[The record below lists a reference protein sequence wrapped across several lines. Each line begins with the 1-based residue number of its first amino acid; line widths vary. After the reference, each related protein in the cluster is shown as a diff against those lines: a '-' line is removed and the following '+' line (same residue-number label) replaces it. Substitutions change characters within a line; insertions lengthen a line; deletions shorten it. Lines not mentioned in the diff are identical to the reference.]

1 MEQTKAGPWAKCAFF
16 ISVALLI
23 LVSLLNWG
31 VVTGWGNTK
40 ITRLTLVGDNGMQY
54 SALLYVPKNA
64 TNDTPAPA
72 VLAFHG
78 NSGNARNHES
88 WAVEYTRRGY
98 VFMAIDYLGAG
109 DGEYNHSLPLER
121 TAEVFTQYL
130 LSQPFVDA
138 ERVMSTG
145 HSMGGGTAYTIA
157 KMFNTAGL
165 ISSDGRWW
173 VNGEEGSIYT
183 GNYAV
188 ISGGADDKCPPEKM
202 RGLVLESFQSNGS
215 DMDELIPDKV
225 YGSFE
230 EGNVRYYTE
239 IPGQVHEGAFVDSGH
254 IQAHLDFTMKCIEAP
269 NYLEPDDQIWQLK
282 DFAGLAGM
290 IVLVA
295 TMIFFAL
302 MVIEAVPFFA
312 SIVQPLPRNIGLRG
326 VGLAISVAAGLVFPL
341 LCLYTGTFGL
351 IEVLGGTGSSVPANI
366 PLFPLHFSGISM
378 ALVVGI
384 SLLGSITLIL
394 FLLTD
399 GKRQKATLRDLGL
412 TSEGKAGMD
421 WTLPGKALLLAVITA
436 AVGWTY
442 LAIQGAVLGTDFYCQ
457 FFGYKPIPAI
467 KFPSYLGYIVVWM
480 LCFIIAAIGMN
491 VERRLPSTGKER
503 LDTLIAMVVNVV
515 LAAGTVTAV
524 VIIQNAMQVANG
536 GTATALG
543 SWATDITRLWG
554 MPVGMSIGAA
564 GNTYL
569 YRKTG
574 NVWLGAF
581 LMGIICA
588 LGCVLYGQL
597 RYGVVPH

>member
-1 MEQTKAGPWAKCAFF
+1 MEQRGKRVRARTIFL
-16 ISVALLI
+16 ISLALLI
-23 LVSLLNWG
+23 LVSILNWG
-31 VVTGWGNTK
+31 VITGWGSTK
-40 ITRLTLVGDNGMQY
+40 ITRLTLVGDNGMEY
-54 SALLYVPKNA
+54 SALLYVPENA
-64 TNDTPAPA
+64 TNETPAPV

-98 VFMAIDYLGAG
+98 VFLAIDYLGAG
-109 DGEYNHSLPLER
+109 DSEYDHSLPLER
-121 TAEVFTQYL
+121 TAQVFTEYL
-130 LSQPFVDA
+130 LGQPFVDP

-145 HSMGGGTAYTIA
+145 HSMGGGTAYSIA
-157 KMFNTAGL
+157 KMFDTVGL

-173 VNGEEGSIYT
+173 INGEEGSIYT

-188 ISGGADDKCPPEKM
+188 ITGGADDKCPPEQM
-202 RGLVLESFQSNGS
+202 RQKVLESFQTNGS
-215 DMDELIPDKV
+215 DMDTLVPDQV

-230 EGNVRYYTE
+230 DGNVRYYTE
-239 IPGQVHEGAFVDSGH
+239 IPGQVHEGAFVDSAH
-254 IQAHLDFTMKCIEAP
+254 IEAHLDFTMKCIEAP
-269 NYLEPDDQIWQLK
+269 NPLAPSDQVWQLK
-282 DFAGLAGM
+282 DFAGLVGM
-290 IVLVA
+290 LLLVA
-295 TMIFFAL
+295 TMILFAL
-302 MVIEAVPFFA
+302 MLIQTVPFFQSVA
-312 SIVQPLPRNIGLRG
+312 QPLPRNIGLRG
-326 VGLAISVAAGLVFPL
+326 VGLSISVVAGLVFPL

-351 IEVLGGTGSSVPANI
+351 ITLLGGTGSSVPANI
-366 PLFPLHFSGISM
+366 PIFPLHFSGISM

-399 GKRQKATLRDLGL
+399 GKRQKATLRDMGL
-412 TSEGKAGMD
+412 TSEGKSGMD
-421 WTLPGKALLLAVITA
+421 WPLVGKALLLAVITA
-436 AVGWTY
+436 AAGWTY

-457 FFGYKPIPAI
+457 FFGYKPIPAL

-480 LCFIIAAIGMN
+480 LCFVIAAIGMN
-491 VERRLPSTGKER
+491 VERRLPSTGKEW

-524 VIIQNAMQVANG
+524 IIIQNELQVANN

-543 SWATDITRLWG
+543 SWGTDITRLWG

-574 NVWLGAF
+574 SIWLGAF